1 MAFPPCGVFS
11 DLCQMVNE
19 FEESILMKEV
29 RINRLTEDT
38 TLNGGTGAEEIRQI
52 VQELKVQVLMLFQE
66 SRQKDQLLRD
76 ANFKL
81 HMLSMTLTQ
90 KELQLGQNHHLE

>member
-1 MAFPPCGVFS
+1 
-11 DLCQMVNE
+11 MVNE

-29 RINRLTEDT
+29 RINRLTEDIDM

-52 VQELKVQVLMLFQE
+52 AQELKVQVLMLFQE